1 MSDISSIFKASRP
14 CLMFEV
20 IFVNNV
26 MILVAE
32 VRFVYFSQL

>member
-1 MSDISSIFKASRP
+1 
-14 CLMFEV
+14 MFEV

>member
-1 MSDISSIFKASRP
+1 
-14 CLMFEV
+14 MFEV

-32 VRFVYFSQL
+32 VRFVYFLQL